1 MKEKYSCMNRAD
13 TYSLMLLAGGK
24 SSRMGQNKAELLYK
38 GKTFTDYSIEKAEKL
53 GINQIYLSGNQK
65 VTEAVQIIQDIYQ
78 EKGPLGGIHAC
89 MKAMKTPYCLI
100 LPVDVPQI
108 PVEALE
114 SMLNYHERYCLNVEG
129 KQLPLLLKHESFME
143 PLIGIYPV
151 TMADFVEKRIMEER
165 LSVFRMIEAWGCE
178 SFEAEIQNWQAA
190 NINTRDEYEKLLKRV

>member
-24 SSRMGQNKAELLYK
+24 SSRMGQNKAELFYQ
-38 GKTFTDYSIEKAEKL
+38 GKTFVDYSIEKAEKL
-53 GINQIYLSGNQK
+53 GINRIYLSGNQK
-65 VTEAVQIIQDIYQ
+65 VKKEVQIIQDIYQ

-89 MKAMKTPYCLI
+89 MKEIKTPYCLV

-108 PVEALE
+108 PIEVLE
-114 SMLNYHERYCLNVEG
+114 CMLNYHESHGQNAEG
-129 KQLPLLLKHESFME
+129 KQLPLLLKHETFME

-151 TMADFVEKRIMEER
+151 TMVDFIEKRILEER

-190 NINTRDEYEKLLKRV
+190 NINTWDEYENLLKRV